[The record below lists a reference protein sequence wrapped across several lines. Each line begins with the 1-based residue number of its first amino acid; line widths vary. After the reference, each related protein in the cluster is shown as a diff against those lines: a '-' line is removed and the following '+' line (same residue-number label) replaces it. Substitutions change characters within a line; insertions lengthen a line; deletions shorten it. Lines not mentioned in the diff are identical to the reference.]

1 MNELKKTIVSVIIR
15 GVICGLLITAASH
28 LFAGCATTRGV
39 AGDLGQSNSYIAGKL
54 EASVEGF
61 DRGIGEAVERSRRIE
76 DDIERLVY
84 LFDEYE
90 QAALG
95 LRDEVERLRREVE
108 MAQEAGGYGGG
119 IGVPVRGG
127 EGGDAD
133 SAFQGNTSSRD
144 N

>member
-1 MNELKKTIVSVIIR
+1 MDGEKLVLLSAVICVVSVVATCLCR
-15 GVICGLLITAASH
+15 CASAGVVGD
-28 LFAGCATTRGV
+28 
-39 AGDLGQSNSYIAGKL
+39 AGDVRQSNSYIAGKL
-54 EASVEGF
+54 EASVESF
-61 DRGIGEAVERSRRIE
+61 DRGIGDALERSRVIK

-84 LFDEYE
+84 LFDKYE

-133 SAFQGNTSSRD
+133 SPPQGNTPSRD